1 MPPRPNRHVEHS
13 DSILFVPQDSLL
25 PEVLLMKTISKPSQT
40 MHHASLLRLLTC
52 AFAAL
57 LCFTFIAAESQ
68 AQSKVKTTIKV
79 EPLSLTGAQKRV
91 LASGGVHIE
100 IKKSGGANIGTVI
113 GLVKAPVSEIAP
125 IVADCGK
132 YSDWRDSLL
141 NTSVVKKESASVLVC
156 KGTAKVPF
164 PASNRNGHFRVEN
177 KNETVADV
185 ASFTSVYGY
194 IEGTGNL
201 EDMFGY
207 WLLQPFD
214 GNPEYTVIKHIL
226 SVDIGGWL
234 PDFLVRWA
242 TSRVLPD
249 TIYGVRMRHAQ
260 LHKIKGLKKPTY
272 W

>member
-1 MPPRPNRHVEHS
+1 
-13 DSILFVPQDSLL
+13 
-25 PEVLLMKTISKPSQT
+25 MKTLT
-40 MHHASLLRLLTC
+40 MHPHSTRQATTKNSVPRTAASFTRLFSCL
-52 AFAAL
+52 FAVL
-57 LCFTFIAAESQ
+57 LCFSFVAVDAHAQ
-68 AQSKVKTTIKV
+68 AKQKTTAKV
-79 EPLSLTGAQKRV
+79 EPLNLTPAQKRV
-91 LASGGVHIE
+91 LASGGVHVDV
-100 IKKSGGANIGTVI
+100 KKSGGVNSGLVI

-125 IVADCGK
+125 IVAACGK
-132 YSDWRDSLL
+132 YADWRDSLL
-141 NTSVVKKESASVLVC
+141 NTGVIKTESSTVVIC

-177 KNETVADV
+177 KDAKIDGID
-185 ASFTSVYGY
+185 SFTSVYGY
-194 IEGTGNL
+194 IEGSGNL
-201 EDMFGY
+201 NDMYGY

-226 SVDIGGWL
+226 NVDIGGWL

-260 LHKIKGLKKPTY
+260 LHKIKGLKSPTY

>member
-1 MPPRPNRHVEHS
+1 
-13 DSILFVPQDSLL
+13 
-25 PEVLLMKTISKPSQT
+25 MKTLSLDTQSSTKSAT
-40 MHHASLLRLLTC
+40 MLRFPLARLFTGLL
-52 AFAAL
+52 AAL
-57 LCFTFIAAESQ
+57 LCFSFAASEAQ

-79 EPLSLTGAQKRV
+79 EPLSLTPAQKRV
-91 LASGGVHIE
+91 LASGGVHVDV
-100 IKKSGGANIGTVI
+100 KKSGNANIGTVI

-125 IVADCGK
+125 LVADCGK
-132 YSDWRDSLL
+132 YSDWRESLL
-141 NTSVVKKESASVLVC
+141 NTSVVTRESSSVLVC

-177 KNETVADV
+177 KNEKVGGVD
-185 ASFTSVYGY
+185 SFTSVYGY

-226 SVDIGGWL
+226 SVDIGGWI
-234 PDFLVRWA
+234 PDFLIRWA

-249 TIYGVRMRHAQ
+249 TIYGVRMYHAQ
-260 LHKIKGLKKPTY
+260 IHGIKGLKKPTY
-272 W
+272 WE